1 MTRPAVIAGGG
12 LAGAAAACILARAG
26 RPVVLFE
33 REAGPVDKVC
43 GEFVSAE
50 AQDYLRHL
58 GLDLAALGGERIE
71 GFRLVHGESVAGCA
85 LPFAGLGLSRRVLDE
100 ALLGL
105 AARRGAVVRR
115 GCRVSI
121 RQQSI
126 CHDRGP
132 FVLATA
138 DGRTIETDTLFL
150 ATGKHELRGLRRA
163 HAATPDLV
171 GFKLHLRLSPAQR
184 DALAGHV
191 EIVMLERGYAGLQ
204 LVENGMANLCLLVA
218 RGALLDAGG
227 DWDGL
232 LAQLR
237 RTAPHLRRR
246 LDGAETAMPRPLTI
260 FRVPYGFVHAPGPG
274 DDAPGLYRLGDQ
286 AGVIASFTGDGMSI
300 ALHSAV
306 TAAAC
311 HTGGGS
317 AADYHRLIHAD
328 IARQIARADA
338 LYRLG
343 GGPLA
348 RAAVMRAARL
358 WPGGLRLA
366 ARLTRVP
373 RRAVARSLAG
383 LPPILARAAE

>member
-1 MTRPAVIAGGG
+1 
-12 LAGAAAACILARAG
+12 
-26 RPVVLFE
+26 
-33 REAGPVDKVC
+33 VC

-71 GFRLVHGESVAGCA
+71 GFRLVHGASMAGCT

-100 ALLGL
+100 ALLGV
-105 AARRGAVVRR
+105 AARSGAIVRR
-115 GCRVSI
+115 GRRVAIRQDSI
-121 RQQSI
+121 RR
-126 CHDRGP
+126 DGGP
-132 FVLATA
+132 IVLAA
-138 DGRTIETDTLFL
+138 DDETVETDTLFL
-150 ATGKHELRGLRRA
+150 ATGKHELRGLRRE
-163 HAATPDLV
+163 HRAAPDLV
-171 GFKLHLRLSPAQR
+171 AFKLHLRLSPAQR

-204 LVENGMANLCLLVA
+204 LVENGMANLCLLVE

-227 DWDGL
+227 GWDGL
-232 LAQLR
+232 LAHLR
-237 RTAPHLRRR
+237 RTAPHLRLR
-246 LDGAETAMPRPLTI
+246 LDGAAAAMARPLTI
-260 FRVPYGFVHAPGPG
+260 YRVPYGFVHAPAPRDAPG
-274 DDAPGLYRLGDQ
+274 DAPGLYRLGDQ

-306 TAAAC
+306 TAATC
-311 HTGGGS
+311 HLNGGS
-317 AADYHRLIHAD
+317 PAQYHRLIHAD
-328 IARQIARADA
+328 IARQIGRADA

-348 RAAVMRAARL
+348 RAAVMRAAAL

-373 RRAVARSLAG
+373 RRAVERSLAG
-383 LPPILARAAE
+383 WPGGSAVAAE

>member
-1 MTRPAVIAGGG
+1 MIVGGG
-12 LAGAAAACILARAG
+12 LAGAAAACVLARAG
-26 RPVVLFE
+26 RPVLLFE

-71 GFRLVHGESVAGCA
+71 GFRLVHGEAVAGCA
-85 LPFAGLGLSRRVLDE
+85 LPFAGLGLSRRVLDA

-105 AARRGAVVRR
+105 AARSGAVVRR

-121 RQQSI
+121 RQ
-126 CHDRGP
+126 DREP
-132 FVLATA
+132 IVLAIAGGT
-138 DGRTIETDTLFL
+138 TIETHTLFL

-163 HAATPDLV
+163 HRATPDLV

-204 LVENGMANLCLLVA
+204 PIEHGMANLCLLVE

-246 LDGAETAMPRPLTI
+246 LDGAEALMPRPLTI
-260 FRVPYGFVHAPGPG
+260 FRVPYGFVHAPGRE
-274 DDAPGLYRLGDQ
+274 DAPGLYRLGDQ

-311 HTGGGS
+311 HISGGS
-317 AADYHRLIHAD
+317 AADYHRLIRSD
-328 IARQIARADA
+328 IARQIGRADA

-373 RRAVARSLAG
+373 SRAVARALAG
-383 LPPILARAAE
+383 QPPVLAQAAQ